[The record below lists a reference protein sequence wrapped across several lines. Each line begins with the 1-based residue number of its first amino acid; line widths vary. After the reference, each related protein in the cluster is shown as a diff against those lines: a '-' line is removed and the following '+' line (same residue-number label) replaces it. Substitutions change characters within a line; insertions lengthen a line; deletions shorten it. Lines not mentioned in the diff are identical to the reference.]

1 MPPWTR
7 QPRRRF
13 LGRAPDVPSHKILTF
28 PWTRSP
34 DVPTCKIAVIMTGKR
49 FPVADHDLQF
59 MIGVHGLPW
68 GHDRHERGEGVR
80 YEGEWTRRESTIML
94 RVLVTNGSDRSRSSA
109 CSRWRMSAARRCTT
123 ASASPETVYAPTTS
137 GWRRAAA
144 SIWAGV
150 VRPVQNSSTNASV

>member
-7 QPRRRF
+7 QPSRRF
-13 LGRAPDVPSHKILTF
+13 LGRTPDVPSHKILTF

-49 FPVADHDLQF
+49 FLVADHDLQF

-94 RVLVTNGSDRSRSSA
+94 RVLVTNRSDRSPSSA
-109 CSRWRMSAARRCTT
+109 CSRRRVSAARRRTPP
-123 ASASPETVYAPTTS
+123 AAPP
-137 GWRRAAA
+137 GP
-144 SIWAGV
+144 GH
-150 VRPVQNSSTNASV
+150 

>member
-49 FPVADHDLQF
+49 FPVAAHDLQF
-59 MIGVHGLPW
+59 MTGDHGLPW
-68 GHDRHERGEGVR
+68 GHDRHEGGGGGR
-80 YEGEWTRRESTIML
+80 YGGGWTMRE
-94 RVLVTNGSDRSRSSA
+94 
-109 CSRWRMSAARRCTT
+109 SAARL
-123 ASASPETVYAPTTS
+123 
-137 GWRRAAA
+137 RRRGPNGARRRR
-144 SIWAGV
+144 GGDG
-150 VRPVQNSSTNASV
+150 